1 MNICITGATGFLGQ
15 AVVAEAILR
24 GHSVAAIGRKPLA
37 LTDAN
42 LRFVKADLRS
52 RAGLADVLAGSDL
65 VVHLAAAKSGD
76 LYAQM
81 GGTVVATENLLAAMQ
96 QAGVRRI
103 VSISSFAVY
112 EYLHKRSWS
121 SLTEDSPLD
130 EKMIDRDE
138 YAQTKLIQE
147 RLVRDAD
154 VDWTI
159 LRPGMIYGPGNLF
172 NARVGMAGGRSWVRT
187 GAWARIPLTYVENCA
202 EAIVLTAETRGTVG
216 QILNV
221 VDDDPP
227 TQRRY
232 ASLLRRRTTP
242 RPRIIP
248 LSWTVLRA
256 TARLAWIVNHWLL
269 GGRAK
274 VPGLLLPAR
283 LHARCKPLKFP
294 NDRIKKFIP
303 WSPRYG
309 LAEAVDRS
317 VAATSAAPPQPRHDV
332 ETAGSSEV

>member
-1 MNICITGATGFLGQ
+1 MKLCITGATGFLGQ
-15 AVVAEAILR
+15 SVVTEAIRRGHAVVA
-24 GHSVAAIGRKPLA
+24 VGRKPLEIE
-37 LTDAN
+37 DPN

-52 RAGLADVLAGSDL
+52 RAGLVEMLAGVDA
-65 VVHLAAAKSGD
+65 VIHLAAAKSGD

-81 GGTVVATENLLAAMQ
+81 GGTVVATENLLAAMAS
-96 QAGVRRI
+96 AGVRRI

-112 EYLHKRSWS
+112 EYLHKRSRS
-121 SLTEDSPLD
+121 VLDEDSPID

-147 RLVRDAD
+147 KLVRATD

-159 LRPGMIYGPGNLF
+159 LRPGMIYGRGNLF
-172 NARVGMAGGRSWVRT
+172 NARVGMAGGKTWVRT

-202 EAIVLTAETRGTVG
+202 EAIVLAAQTPGSVL

-227 TQRRY
+227 TQRKY
-232 ASLLRRRTTP
+232 AALLRDRTKP
-242 RPRIIP
+242 RPRIVP
-248 LSWTVLRA
+248 VSWMVLRSV
-256 TARLAWIVNHWLL
+256 ARLAWMVNHWML

-294 NDRIKKFIP
+294 NDKIKSVLK
-303 WSPRYG
+303 WSPRFG
-309 LAEAVDRS
+309 LVEAIERS
-317 VAATSAAPPQPRHDV
+317 NCVG
-332 ETAGSSEV
+332 AGSPRPVLVS